1 MKKTLFIILSVL
13 SYKLNAQVQAN
24 TNTGNLKVIGALKIE
39 QPVCYSGDIIEG
51 VYSIQN
57 ISTTD
62 TIYISQI
69 VSDCIC
75 IQYAFNEKGI
85 PPNSTDSIII
95 FFMTKNTPPGPFFK
109 RIFVDYDDT
118 NLELYMEGNIE
129 VKRPIY
135 KKGEK
140 PQIYK
145 PKQIR
150 LNNPKNNS

>member
-1 MKKTLFIILSVL
+1 MKKTLSIILFVL
-13 SYKLNAQVQAN
+13 AFQIHAQVQVN
-24 TNTGNLKVIGALKIE
+24 SNTGNLKVVGGTKIE
-39 QPVCYSGDIIEG
+39 QPLCYSGDIIEG
-51 VYSIQN
+51 VYTIQN
-57 ISTTD
+57 TSSTD

-118 NLELYMEGNIE
+118 NLELLMEGNIE

-145 PKQIR
+145 PRQIR
-150 LNNPKNNS
+150 INNPKNNS